1 MPTSVNGAQLTRLI
15 DNSGHTLNVDSAGN
29 LATVPA
35 GPAGAKF
42 YTHALADV
50 AGVVAANNYL
60 SLFNPSGS
68 GKTMV
73 LYQLIVAPYATG
85 ATTAT
90 ASLNAFRT
98 TAASGGTL
106 VAASTVNRF
115 VTADP
120 DPVVEVRTGNPA
132 ATTVGATLIGTPP
145 AVTAAAGG
153 ASATVAATPS
163 GASFVI
169 VPGQGVVFRTALGN
183 VNQLWNIN
191 ITWAEF

>member
-1 MPTSVNGAQLTRLI
+1 MPTSVNGAQLTRVI
-15 DNSGHTLNVDSAGN
+15 DNSGHVLNVDSAGN
-29 LATVPA
+29 LGTVA
-35 GPAGAKF
+35 SGPAGSKF
-42 YTHALADV
+42 YTFSLAD
-50 AGVVAANNYL
+50 APGVVAANNFL
-60 SLFNPSGS
+60 SLFNPAAS

-98 TAASGGTL
+98 TAASAGTL
-106 VAASTVNRF
+106 IAAANVGRF
-115 VTADP
+115 VTSDP
-120 DPVVEVRTGNPA
+120 NPVTEVRTGNPTV
-132 ATTVGATLIGTPP
+132 TTTGTTLIGIPP
-145 AVTAAAGG
+145 SVTSAAGG
-153 ASATVAATPS
+153 ASPAAAAVPS

-169 VPGQGVVFRTALGN
+169 TPGQGVVFTTALGN